1 METSGNTLTLSN
13 GLITR
18 QFSLSP
24 AFGATD
30 YRSELASRS
39 LLRAVND
46 EAKLTLDGVQYGVGG
61 LRANSAT
68 HAYLNRSLLS
78 FSSDPSTFQYAGYN
92 CSAPTA
98 PFHWE
103 PGLRHSPLTSP
114 WPPQGLRLSVFFLP
128 PPSAKHDHSGLA
140 LTVHYEMYVGIPLLA
155 KWVTL
160 DYQNTSSRGPI
171 TVDSLAV
178 EVLATQKPYN
188 LLDRSQH
195 PLPVSHS
202 DTGPTSSWLYVQT
215 DQPHG
220 SDCIW
225 VADSRAA
232 VDYGADEQVLVCS
245 YSTSGASFQLGNS
258 SGDGRVLKSVDS
270 FRVLELVTDSD
281 DRERVAL
288 SRHRMTRLLAPETQ
302 ENPIFFH
309 GTDHTPQAGS
319 YLCLISLS
327 LVLFCNSCRVSRL
340 LLSS

>member
-1 METSGNTLTLSN
+1 VETSGNTLTLSN

-24 AFGATD
+24 AFGTTD

-46 EAKLTLDGVQYGVGG
+46 EAKLTLDGVQYGIGG
-61 LRANSAT
+61 LRANSDT

-78 FSSDPSTFQYAGYN
+78 FSSDPTTFQYAGYN

-128 PPSAKHDHSGLA
+128 PSSAKHDHSGLV

-160 DYQNTSSRGPI
+160 DYQNTSNRGPI
-171 TVDSLAV
+171 TVDSLTVAF
-178 EVLATQKPYN
+178 LATQKPYN

-225 VADSRAA
+225 VADSHAD

-245 YSTSGASFQLGNS
+245 YTSGASFQLGNS

-309 GTDHTPQAGS
+309 GTDHTPQAGRNS
-319 YLCLISLS
+319 TLSLS
-327 LVLFCNSCRVSRL
+327 NLTLSHSVL
-340 LLSS
+340 